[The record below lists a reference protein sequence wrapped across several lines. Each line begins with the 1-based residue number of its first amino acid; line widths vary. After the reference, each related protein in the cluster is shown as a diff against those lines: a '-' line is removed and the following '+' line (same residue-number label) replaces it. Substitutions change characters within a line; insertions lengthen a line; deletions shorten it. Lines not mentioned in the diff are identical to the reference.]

1 MAKKK
6 VQIDKASDFGKY
18 IGKTC
23 ITHHTD
29 KGIIVGYTVVFNLFI
44 IGLLEETKYSWN
56 MVQDEY
62 LNYDIIESDD
72 VVLVH
77 SPMFKGYCYDRCV
90 IIEE

>member
-1 MAKKK
+1 
-6 VQIDKASDFGKY
+6 
-18 IGKTC
+18 
-23 ITHHTD
+23 
-29 KGIIVGYTVVFNLFI
+29 
-44 IGLLEETKYSWN
+44 

>member
-1 MAKKK
+1 MDKKK
-6 VQIDKASDFGKY
+6 VQIDKASNFGKY

-29 KGIIVGYTVVFNLFI
+29 KGIIVGYTALFNLFI
-44 IGLLEETKYSWN
+44 IGLLEETEYSWN
-56 MVQDEY
+56 MVQYEH

-77 SPMFKGYCYDRCV
+77 SPMFKGYCYDRYV
-90 IIEE
+90 MIEE